1 MILHDTVT
9 DAFCIMVPCADQF
22 GLWIIFTIINDC
34 MMMGI
39 YTNPPGTLD
48 TRKEGLARLQIS
60 ISD

>member
-1 MILHDTVT
+1 VSSITLHDTVT
-9 DAFCIMVPCADQF
+9 DAFCIMVQF

-48 TRKEGLARLQIS
+48 TRKEKPARLQIS
-60 ISD
+60 ICD